1 MIAHEALPQARVRLA
16 IGGVTPQAR
25 RAIDAAVRL
34 AGGLACELD
43 CLFVEE
49 TRLFQAAA
57 HPLTREVGVASA
69 LARRFDTPDLAGALQ
84 RQAAQ
89 ARHELE
95 RAALAS
101 RIRWS
106 FEVVR
111 GDLLASALARAA
123 AEDLMV
129 IGAAGLEL
137 DARPAP
143 DLRESLARDGVLAL
157 LGAATRDPS
166 ALELLLE
173 RALGQRPRRLSSP
186 AAIDAPA
193 LAGAL
198 RRWRS
203 ALLAIDRETLA
214 VLAPELARS
223 LGRHG
228 GVVVAGPGDGRR

>member
-1 MIAHEALPQARVRLA
+1 MTARESRRPSHVRLA
-16 IGGVTPQAR
+16 IGDVTPQAL
-25 RAIDAAVRL
+25 RAMDAAVRL

-43 CLFVEE
+43 CLFVED

-57 HPLTREVGVASA
+57 LPLTREVGAGSA
-69 LARRFDTPDLAGALQ
+69 RARRLDTPDLAEALQ

-89 ARHELE
+89 ARRELE
-95 RAALAS
+95 RAALGS

-111 GDLLASALARAA
+111 GALLTSAMERAA

-129 IGAAGLEL
+129 IGAAGLGL
-137 DARPAP
+137 DARPTSG
-143 DLRESLARDGVLAL
+143 LRETLARDGVLAL
-157 LGAATRDPS
+157 IGAASQGPS
-166 ALELLLE
+166 AFELVLE

-186 AAIDAPA
+186 PAIDERA
-193 LAGAL
+193 LVEAL

-203 ALLAIDRETLA
+203 VLLAIDRETLA
-214 VLAPELARS
+214 ALAPELARS
-223 LGRHG
+223 LSRHG